1 MLAQCAFMPLWYSL
15 ISLTLSIGYNV
26 KSLQRLIR
34 GIRPFLIRWPME
46 SLGGLLMGMGVWVV
60 LYTYQS
66 SEAMVRQYATES
78 AETHAASV
86 THFRNF
92 YAQELVP
99 RAMKGGMEITH
110 DYQSRDNT
118 LPLPATLTIDLGHYL
133 SKVDGGTQVRLYSD
147 QPFPWRVAER
157 SLDDFQKQA
166 LAHLQQHP
174 DTPFVREEL
183 QNGSRVLR
191 FAQADRMLASCV
203 SCHNHYPGSPKTDWK
218 VGDVRGALEVVLP
231 VAQWQLASTGVLN
244 RTFVVLLVLLFV
256 GLLLIWVSVKR
267 IRTALLTSHR
277 LSGERQIAIR
287 QLSEEISEREQVEQ
301 HLRLSESKLSS
312 IFKSVPEAIV
322 VADAKGNIVQCN
334 DATAVIFDYPMQ
346 DLMGQKLTLL
356 MVEHDRNQ
364 HDQYMDNYLRTGKKG
379 LMNQPR
385 VLKGRRRDG
394 SVFPVRLTI
403 SETRLDAGHF
413 FVGVMQDYS
422 AIQSAQDLLVEAK
435 VKAEQA
441 NRMRGE
447 FLANMSHE
455 IRTPMNGI
463 VGMTELALDT
473 TSPELQ
479 KEYLTL
485 ARDSAN
491 HLLQII
497 NEILDFS
504 KIEAKALE
512 LELLEVSPAQLIR
525 HTARSLEQ
533 LASAKGI
540 ELRVETAHDVPDL
553 LWMDPV
559 RMRQVLTNLI
569 GNAIKFTSH
578 GSVTV
583 KTELMTVVDAKTL
596 LLRISIIDTG
606 MGFEPERT
614 EALFSPFT
622 QADGSVTRSF
632 GGTGL
637 GLAITRSLLQLMG
650 GFIQAEGRPG
660 QGATFVATL
669 PVQRVLMPTVAAVVP
684 PNDSPP
690 VRDHEAPALPLSVLL
705 VEDHEI
711 NRKLAE
717 IMLQRLGY
725 RCTLAEDGQ
734 QALDRLAQERFDVV
748 LMDVMMPVMD
758 GLSAL
763 RQLRALEAQ
772 GRART
777 PVLMVTAHA
786 MTGDRERFI
795 ASGAD
800 GYVSKPMSQVGLK
813 KEIEATLAALG
824 AVKR

>member
-1 MLAQCAFMPLWYSL
+1 
-15 ISLTLSIGYNV
+15 
-26 KSLQRLIR
+26 
-34 GIRPFLIRWPME
+34 
-46 SLGGLLMGMGVWVV
+46 
-60 LYTYQS
+60 
-66 SEAMVRQYATES
+66 
-78 AETHAASV
+78 
-86 THFRNF
+86 
-92 YAQELVP
+92 
-99 RAMKGGMEITH
+99 
-110 DYQSRDNT
+110 
-118 LPLPATLTIDLGHYL
+118 
-133 SKVDGGTQVRLYSD
+133 
-147 QPFPWRVAER
+147 
-157 SLDDFQKQA
+157 
-166 LAHLQQHP
+166 
-174 DTPFVREEL
+174 
-183 QNGSRVLR
+183 
-191 FAQADRMLASCV
+191 
-203 SCHNHYPGSPKTDWK
+203 
-218 VGDVRGALEVVLP
+218 LEVVLP

-334 DATAVIFDYPMQ
+334 DATAVIFDYLMQ

-356 MVEHDRNQ
+356 MVDHDRNQ

-583 KTELMTVVDAKTL
+583 KTELMTVADAKTL

-684 PNDSPP
+684 PNDSPL
-690 VRDHEAPALPLSVLL
+690 VRAHEAPAVPLSVLL
-705 VEDHEI
+705 VEDHVI

-748 LMDVMMPVMD
+748 LMDVMMPFMD

-800 GYVSKPMSQVGLK
+800 GYVSKPMSQAALQ
-813 KEIEATLAALG
+813 KEIERVLNVLHAGGYG
-824 AVKR
+824 APN

>member
-1 MLAQCAFMPLWYSL
+1 MNVLNRL
-15 ISLTLSIGYNV
+15 ILSIRT
-26 KSLQRLIR
+26 LL
-34 GIRPFLIRWPME
+34 LRWPME
-46 SLGGLLMGMGVWVV
+46 WLGGVLIVTGLWVV
-60 LYTYQS
+60 FYTYQS
-66 SEAMVRQYATES
+66 SEVVVQQYAAES
-78 AETHAASV
+78 AQTHAASV
-86 THFRNF
+86 TQFRNF

-99 RAMKGGMEITH
+99 RAVQSGMTVTH
-110 DYQSRDNT
+110 DYKSQDNA

-147 QPFPWRVAER
+147 LPFPWRESER

-166 LAHLQQHP
+166 LQHLKEHP
-174 DTPFVREEL
+174 NKPYVREEVM
-183 QNGSRVLR
+183 NGNRVLR
-191 FAQADRMLASCV
+191 FAQADRMLPNCV
-203 SCHNHYPGSPKTDWK
+203 ACHNSYPGSPRTDWK

-231 VAQWQLASTGVLN
+231 VSQWQLASTGVLN
-244 RTFVVLLVLLFV
+244 RTFVVLLALLFL
-256 GLLLIWVSVKR
+256 GLLLIWFSVKR
-267 IRTALLTSHR
+267 IRVALMTSR
-277 LSGERQIAIR
+277 QLSTERQLAIR
-287 QLSEEISEREQVEQ
+287 QLSDEIAERKLVEG
-301 HLRLSESKLSS
+301 HLRLSEGKLHS

-322 VADAKGNIVQCN
+322 VADSKGQIVQCN
-334 DATAVIFDYPMQ
+334 DATAAIFGYSMEA
-346 DLMGQKLTLL
+346 LMGQRINLL
-356 MVEHDRNQ
+356 MPAAENEQ
-364 HDQYMDNYLRTGKKG
+364 HDQYMQAYLTTGRKK

-385 VLKGRRRDG
+385 VMRGRRHDG
-394 SVFPVRLTI
+394 SMFPVRLTI
-403 SETRLDAGHF
+403 SETHLENEHF
-413 FVGVMQDYS
+413 FVGVMQDFT

-435 VKAEQA
+435 DKAEQA

-463 VGMTELALDT
+463 VGMTELALET
-473 TSPELQ
+473 ASPELQ

-525 HTARSLEQ
+525 HTVRSLEQ
-533 LASAKGI
+533 LARVKGVALLLETSDAVP
-540 ELRVETAHDVPDL
+540 ELV
-553 LWMDPV
+553 WMDPV

-569 GNAIKFTSH
+569 GNAIKFTDQ

-583 KTELMTVVDAKTL
+583 KTEVLSAVDDQTV

-606 MGFEPERT
+606 IGFDPERT

-650 GFIQAEGRPG
+650 GYITAEGHPG
-660 QGATFVATL
+660 KGASFVATV
-669 PVQRVLMPTVAAVVP
+669 PVKTISPSSVRALASIPSDKSEPLSPAMAGA
-684 PNDSPP
+684 PNW
-690 VRDHEAPALPLSVLL
+690 SVLL

-717 IMLQRLGY
+717 IMLQRMGY
-725 RCTLAEDGQ
+725 RYAVAADGQ
-734 QALDRLAQERFDVV
+734 EALDRLAEERFDVV

-758 GLSAL
+758 GVTAL
-763 RQLRALEAQ
+763 RQLRIQEATT
-772 GRART
+772 GHRT

-786 MTGDRERFI
+786 MTGDKERFI
-795 ASGAD
+795 AAGAD
-800 GYVSKPMSQVGLK
+800 GYVSKPMSQAALQ
-813 KEIEATLAALG
+813 KEITRVLTPANG
-824 AVKR
+824 A